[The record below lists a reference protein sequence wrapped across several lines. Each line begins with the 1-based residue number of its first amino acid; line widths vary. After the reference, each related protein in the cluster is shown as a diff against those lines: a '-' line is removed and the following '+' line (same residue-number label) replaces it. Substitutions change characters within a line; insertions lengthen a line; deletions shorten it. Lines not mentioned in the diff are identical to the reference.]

1 MLEEERAQKVRTR
14 EDEDSLGCFPFRV
27 PSLALDHAHDP
38 FPAHV
43 LDQSPRWTQT
53 KPSRTDIEVGWD
65 RRVGDMGWSDQEA

>member
-1 MLEEERAQKVRTR
+1 VLEEEHAQKVRTR
-14 EDEDSLGCFPFRV
+14 EDEDSLGCFPVHV

-53 KPSRTDIEVGWD
+53 RPSRTDIEVGWD